1 MKKIILLLSF
11 ALFTVA
17 AFAQQGRYLES
28 VFSDV
33 EVNTEIYGANATI
46 LTLFD
51 TNFREA
57 IRIPLQA
64 DIYTPV
70 GDTENNRP
78 LVIYMHTGNFLPVGL
93 NQSVSGTRR
102 DSSTV
107 EICNRLAQMGYV
119 AASADYR
126 LGWNPEAQTQ
136 PLRALG
142 LIQAAYRGV
151 QDARTAIRYFK
162 YTAANGNP
170 YGIDTTKIVLWG
182 QGTGGYISLATST
195 LDEFAEITTTT
206 NPPGKFLTDLDGN
219 PNTLEP
225 MIIPAWFG
233 DIEGKTYGVVP
244 PSGFGTIPPNDTLC
258 YPNWVNQTSDFAM
271 CVNMG
276 GALADISWLEAG
288 DVPMVSYH
296 VPNDEFAPYEDAVL
310 VVPTTGDPIVQVQGS
325 KLLQETAN
333 TLGNNQV
340 FVDAAINDEFTAAAM
355 ANSSLTGH
363 AYIEGL
369 YPLVRP
375 INQFNRAEGSP
386 WDWWDAAYW
395 SQIPHPA
402 DPSGNTSFHQVA
414 LLTNANMS
422 AEKGRRYIDT
432 IVGYY
437 APRAY
442 AALNLTSDV
451 EDIISATDVE
461 LNTFPNPATDRVN
474 IQTAEAFPVQDLYIY
489 DMNGKYITGQ
499 FGLNSTQ
506 FNLYRG
512 TLPKGMYVMKLRF
525 KEGVVATQLMFQ

>member
-1 MKKIILLLSF
+1 MKKILLFFSLV
-11 ALFTVA
+11 LFTVA
-17 AFAQQGRYLES
+17 GFAQDRYLDQ

-33 EVNTEIYGANATI
+33 EVSTEIYGANATI

-70 GDTENNRP
+70 GDTETDRP
-78 LVIYMHTGNFLPVGL
+78 LVVYLHTGNFLPQGL

-107 EICNRLAQMGYV
+107 EVCTRLAKMGYV
-119 AASADYR
+119 VASAEYR

-162 YTAANGNP
+162 LNAANGNP
-170 YGIDTTKIVLWG
+170 HGIDTTKIVLWG
-182 QGTGGYISLATST
+182 QGTGGYISLATAT
-195 LDEFAEITTTT
+195 FDEFAEIANTT
-206 NPPGKFLTDLDGN
+206 NPPNKFLTDLDGN
-219 PNTLEP
+219 PATLEP
-225 MIIPAWFG
+225 MVIPSIFG

-244 PSGFGTIPPNDTLC
+244 PTGFGTIPPNDTLC
-258 YPNWVNQTSDFAM
+258 YPQYVNQTSDFAL

-276 GALADISWLEAG
+276 GALADINWLEAG
-288 DVPMVSYH
+288 DVPMISYH
-296 VPNDEFAPYEDAVL
+296 VPNDQFAPYEDAVL

-325 KLLQETAN
+325 KAIIEKAN

-340 FVDAAINDEFTAAAM
+340 FVDAAINDVYTQGAM
-355 ANSSLTGH
+355 ANSALVGH
-363 AYIEGL
+363 PYLEGL

-375 INQFNRAEGSP
+375 LNQFNQAEGSP
-386 WDWWDAAYW
+386 WDWWEPAVW
-395 SQIPHPA
+395 SMVPHP
-402 DPSGNTSFHQVA
+402 SGLGSFHDVA
-414 LLTNANMS
+414 LRTNAMMS
-422 AEKGRRYIDT
+422 PTQGRTYIDT

-437 APRAY
+437 APRAF
-442 AALNLTSDV
+442 AALNLSTGV
-451 EDIISATDVE
+451 EDLISATDVD
-461 LNTFPNPATDRVN
+461 LKTAPNPASDRVH
-474 IQTAEAFPVQDLYIY
+474 ISTALEYPIQDLAIY
-489 DMNGKYITGQ
+489 DLNGKYITGQ
-499 FGLNSTQ
+499 FGMNSSE

-512 TLPKGMYVMKLRF
+512 TLPRGLYIMKLRF
-525 KEGVVATQLMFQ
+525 KEGVVATKLMFD